1 MQPNGRSMLHFFR
14 FARPCTNHMSTQPE
28 YNQDDGLHIIEH
40 GGENPT
46 VEFVTPVPDKELAK
60 LILIY

>member
-1 MQPNGRSMLHFFR
+1 
-14 FARPCTNHMSTQPE
+14 MSTQPE